1 MRRTTRFRRLV
12 EADEIL
18 MMPGAHDAL
27 CARLIEAAGFKALT
41 AGGYSATA
49 GLLGQPDTGQLTMS
63 EMADFY
69 ARLCD
74 ATALP
79 LFADADTGYGNVTN
93 VARTIRAYERAGVA
107 GLFIEDQVAPKRCG
121 HMAGKA
127 VIPAEEMVAKVKAA
141 LDARVDGDMMIMART
156 DALTVNGLDDA
167 IERAQ
172 RYREAGADLIFVE
185 SPRNMAE
192 IKRICTEI
200 DAPLMANN
208 IEAGLTPYLTT
219 KELQKVG
226 YAVVAYPVAATYA
239 VARAVGELMATL
251 KRDGTTAAYR
261 KRMLRF
267 DEFNALVGLD
277 ALRRTETDKMDFA
290 RDLMARAEKGGTQSG
305 RRKTGAK
312 KRRK

>member
-12 EADEIL
+12 EAKEIL
-18 MMPGAHDAL
+18 IMPGAHDAL
-27 CARLIEAAGFKALT
+27 CARLIEQAGFAALT

-49 GLLGQPDTGQLTMS
+49 GLLGQPDTGQLTAT

-74 ATALP
+74 NVSIP

-127 VIPAEEMVAKVKAA
+127 VIPVEEMIGKVKAA
-141 LDARVDGDMMIMART
+141 LDARVDGDLMIMART

-172 RYREAGADLIFVE
+172 LYREAGADMIFVE
-185 SPRNMAE
+185 SPRNVAE
-192 IKRICTEI
+192 MRRICGEI

-208 IEAGLTPYLTT
+208 VEAGLSPILPAT
-219 KELQKVG
+219 ELQAIG
-226 YAVVAYPVAATYA
+226 YDVVAFPVAATYA

-267 DEFNALVGLD
+267 DDFNALVGLD
-277 ALRRTETDKMDFA
+277 DLRATEGEKQDFA
-290 RDLMARAEKGGTQSG
+290 RDLLDRARGATRRATGTTA
-305 RRKTGAK
+305 R